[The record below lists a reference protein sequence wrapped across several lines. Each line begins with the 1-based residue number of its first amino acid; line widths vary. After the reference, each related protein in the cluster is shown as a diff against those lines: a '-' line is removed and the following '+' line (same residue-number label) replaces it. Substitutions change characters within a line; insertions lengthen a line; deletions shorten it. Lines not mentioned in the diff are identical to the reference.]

1 MQSFFIGFSFY
12 ESSHSLQK
20 LTGQIFSIFLTLTVY
35 SNLQQLLIPKFMERR
50 DMYAAVERRSKT
62 YNWKVLISANMLA
75 NMPWQFLLSIAIFLV
90 WYYPVGLFN
99 QGDSDSA
106 GEHERG
112 ALMFLCVFAFM
123 MFSNLFSALV
133 VMAFGD
139 AQTVV
144 EITHLLYYLILI
156 FYGYVDSVVLNP

>member
-1 MQSFFIGFSFY
+1 VQSFFIGFSFY
-12 ESSHSLQK
+12 KSSQSLQG
-20 LTGQIFSIFLTLTVY
+20 LTDQISIFLILTMY

-50 DMYAAVERRSKT
+50 DMYEAVERQSKT

-75 NMPWQFLLSIAIFLV
+75 DMPWQFVLSIAIYLV

-99 QGDSDSA
+99 QGDPDS
-106 GEHERG
+106 EHERG

-123 MFSNLFSALV
+123 MFSNSFSALMAV
-133 VMAFGD
+133 AFGN

-144 EITHLLYYLILI
+144 EITQLLYYLILI
-156 FYGYVDSVVLNP
+156 FCGYVDSVVLNR